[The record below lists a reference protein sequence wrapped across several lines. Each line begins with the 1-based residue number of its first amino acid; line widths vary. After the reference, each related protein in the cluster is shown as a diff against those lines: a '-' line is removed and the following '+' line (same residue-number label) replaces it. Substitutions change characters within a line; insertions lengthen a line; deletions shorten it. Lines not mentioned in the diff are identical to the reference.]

1 MHERA
6 DCTTPLV
13 AVPAQRM
20 SDSARPFKRQVVIA
34 TPSAPGQE
42 RRIRSVREA
51 AACLVN
57 DWPEKGRGTAYRA
70 ALISCH
76 AALDGTATPES
87 AQRAF
92 VRAAME
98 VDIFV
103 RETVLGH

>member
-13 AVPAQRM
+13 AVPAKRM
-20 SDSARPFKRQVVIA
+20 SDSARPFKRQVVLS
-34 TPSAPGQE
+34 TSEPGQE
-42 RRIRSVREA
+42 RRIHSAREA
-51 AACLVN
+51 AACLATTG
-57 DWPEKGRGTAYRA
+57 PRRGTAYRA

-92 VRAAME
+92 IRAAME

-103 RETVLGH
+103 RETGLGH

>member
-13 AVPAQRM
+13 AVPAKRM
-20 SDSARPFKRQVVIA
+20 SDSARPFKRQVVLS
-34 TPSAPGQE
+34 TSEPGQE